1 MNHHTYNL
9 RLPPTEPHVLN
20 QDEAYFILQE
30 GQDEITIRFH
40 EYGEIYKRKGLYE
53 QLYYDRLKCASPVK
67 VCELLSNVLK
77 ENHVETS
84 ELRMLD
90 VGAGNGMV
98 GEILAK
104 QGVARV
110 VGIDIL
116 PEARAACERD
126 RPGVYDAYYVDD
138 LTALDPSRL
147 EELRNWHLDCMTT
160 VAALGFSDI
169 PPLAFAV
176 AYNLI
181 QQGGWIAFNIK
192 ETFLNAADS
201 SGFSQLVK
209 DMLLSDILEVH
220 HLERYRHRISIDG
233 RPLFYYAIVGKKERD
248 VCLDNIPA

>member
-1 MNHHTYNL
+1 MISSAYNL
-9 RLPPTEPHVLN
+9 RLPPTEPHLLS
-20 QDEAYFILQE
+20 QGEAYFLLQE
-30 GQDEITIRFH
+30 GQDEINIRFH
-40 EYGEIYKRKGLYE
+40 EYVEIYKRKGLYE
-53 QLYYDRLKCASPVK
+53 HLYYDRLKCVSPTK
-67 VCELLSNVLK
+67 VCEILINVLR

-84 ELRMLD
+84 ELRVLD

-98 GEILAK
+98 GDILAK
-104 QGVARV
+104 QGMARI
-110 VGIDIL
+110 VGADIL

-138 LTALDPSRL
+138 LTALGPARL
-147 EELRNWHLDCMTT
+147 EELQSWRLDCMTT
-160 VAALGFSDI
+160 VAALGFNDI

-248 VCLDNIPA
+248 ICLDNIPA